1 MKIYYIAEATIPSTS
16 AYSQH
21 VMQMSAQISK
31 KKNFKLITINQNK
44 NLLHKV
50 KNIFKFY
57 DVNNFDIKI
66 VNSSNIVF
74 FNKIMFILNILKE
87 IKIFEKKFFISRSP
101 IASLILLLLNCKMI
115 VELHHPFHNKIFFK
129 IFNLLSKRKNL
140 VQIIVISKNLK
151 KYLIE
156 NTNYNIENKISVLP
170 DSANQKQPNLIKSKI
185 NFSNKN
191 VGYVGSFYKGR
202 GIELI
207 KKISL
212 ILKDFNF
219 YLIGDYINYK
229 FDTQNF
235 PKNVSFL
242 GFKNQSSLKKYYHIF
257 DIVLAPYSD
266 DVRVFGDKLDT
277 SKFMSPL
284 KIFEY
289 MSNKKIII
297 SSNNQV
303 LKEVLKNN
311 LNCILCNYKN
321 PIEWANKIRMVS
333 SDISL
338 KKKISMHAYSHF
350 KSKYTWET
358 RANKILNLLN
368 EKYFI
373 NWKK

>member
-1 MKIYYIAEATIPSTS
+1 MKIYYIAEATIPSVS

-31 KKNFKLITINQNK
+31 KKKFKLITINQNK

-74 FNKIMFILNILKE
+74 FDKIIFILNILKE
-87 IKIFEKKFFISRSP
+87 INIFEKKFFISRSP
-101 IASLILLLLNCKMI
+101 IASLILLLLNCKII
-115 VELHHPFHNKIFFK
+115 VELHHPFHSKIFLK

-156 NTNYNIENKISVLP
+156 NTNYNIENKISILP
-170 DSANQKQPNLIKSKI
+170 DSANKKQYSLIKSKI

-191 VGYVGSFYKGR
+191 IGYVGSFYKGR

-219 YLIGDYINYK
+219 YLIGDYSNYK
-229 FDTQNF
+229 FNSRNF
-235 PKNVSFL
+235 PKNVNFL
-242 GFKNQSSLKKYYHIF
+242 GFKNQNSLKKYYHNF
-257 DIVLAPYSD
+257 DIVLAPYAD
-266 DVRVFGDKLDT
+266 DVRVFGDKLNT

-303 LKEVLKNN
+303 LREVLKNN

-321 PIEWANKIRMVS
+321 PIEWANRIRMVS
-333 SDISL
+333 SDMSL
-338 KKKISMHAYSHF
+338 KKKISMNAYSHF
-350 KSKYTWET
+350 KRKYTWEI
-358 RANKILNLLN
+358 RADRILNLM
-368 EKYFI
+368 K
-373 NWKK
+373 